1 MNKAILIG
9 IGLLALVNGNSNAK
23 SKCKG
28 NKYKLPDGATACEE
42 DLASLGYVQYEGKW
56 YHQSQFTPAG
66 QYAGVDKNSSQWLG
80 ILTNMINTGISIA
93 QYITP
98 LVQPKLSNTVL
109 SQISCASSDINRT
122 AIITQAGI
130 CTSKYIQQ
138 IINNN
143 LPAVQQPSGSIVSSM
158 VKITA
163 DGIWDNNKIA
173 ALNTVFGAAAQ
184 TKTLNQLLNTK
195 NVNIT

>member
-143 LPAVQQPSGSIVSSM
+143 LAAPLGCIA
-158 VKITA
+158 T
-163 DGIWDNNKIA
+163 DGYWTQTQLS